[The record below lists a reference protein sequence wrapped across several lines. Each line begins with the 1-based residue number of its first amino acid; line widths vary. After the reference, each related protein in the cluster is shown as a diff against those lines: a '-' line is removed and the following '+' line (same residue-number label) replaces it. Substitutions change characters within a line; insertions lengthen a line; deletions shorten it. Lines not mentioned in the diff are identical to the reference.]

1 VIALGIGSAVYTD
14 ELNNIASEPRD
25 STVILIED
33 FSDLT
38 DVEQQLRNVIC
49 NGRYSLMI
57 SKKYII

>member
-25 STVILIED
+25 SNVILLED
-33 FSDLT
+33 FRSLT
-38 DVEQQLRNVIC
+38 DVEQQLRNAIC